1 MINNLE
7 YNYLDPTYPAY
18 YWYFNRPK
26 TLLCFSLRRFILILT
41 IYDIIFSSMA
51 VSLSLIYLFI
61 DKLNYINSFQ
71 SNEFI
76 QTLTYLPIGIFF
88 DDRILFRSSWTIS
101 AMSESFYII
110 IYLHIILNS
119 TLLLCSIN
127 MFMAIKYYE
136 PYRGR

>member
-26 TLLCFSLRRFILILT
+26 TFLCFSLRRFILILT

-51 VSLSLIYLFI
+51 VSLSLIYLLI

-101 AMSESFYII
+101 AMSENFYII